1 MTVEQLQWIV
11 GVAASA
17 VIAVAGIA
25 IGAFRAM
32 SARLD
37 IAMNHIDKMVRAG
50 DDALHERVNQ
60 LRQDV
65 SDNYVRRIDLDG
77 HLKRLDDTL
86 KEVRDDQKEIIKQLA
101 RNEASAI
108 RRGKQQPS

>member
-1 MTVEQLQWIV
+1 MTVEQLQWLV
-11 GVAASA
+11 GTAAS
-17 VIAVAGIA
+17 VVVSVTVIA

-32 SARLD
+32 SGRLD
-37 IAMNHIDKMVRAG
+37 LAMAHIDKMVRVG
-50 DDALHERVNQ
+50 DDGLHERINR

-101 RNEASAI
+101 RNEASAV
-108 RRGKQQPS
+108 RRSGTKS